1 MESKIFKKKYK
12 RWNQEIIKNKIDKIL
27 KLKMIKKIKNN

>member
-12 RWNQEIIKNKIDKIL
+12 RWNQEIIKNQIDKSL
-27 KLKMIKKIKNN
+27 KLKMIIKIKNN